1 MVRRSSCAA
10 AVAIAAVGAL
20 GSMSRSA
27 SATPVTFAQFTEIA
41 PPLSAAPQDFV
52 YNTGTGNPIPFTF
65 NSADT
70 VTGVPI
76 DFKFVDNVTGLP
88 QGDQLAHLILLSQT
102 TSPAVVT
109 STTSV
114 QNFNQ
119 PQSDTLIIKRDSDG
133 ANLLTVTSFQGNMF
147 LTGSNF
153 GQVSPPNITS
163 GSFDSTAATVTS
175 DFFTIPAGGNSDFAM
190 ALTSTI
196 LNVSRTGFTAA
207 GAGTFDGNPIIGN
220 VLPEPVTLGPLVF
233 AAAMLVTRR
242 RRSH

>member
-1 MVRRSSCAA
+1 MVRRPFC
-10 AVAIAAVGAL
+10 AVALAIAITCAVG
-20 GSMSRSA
+20 SVSPSA

-52 YNTGTGNPIPFTF
+52 YSAPGTPAPFTF
-65 NSADT
+65 DSANTT
-70 VTGVPI
+70 VGVPI
-76 DFKFVDNVTGLP
+76 DFKFVDNVPGLP

-102 TSPAVVT
+102 SSPASVT
-109 STTSV
+109 STSFV

-119 PQSDTLIIKRDSDG
+119 PNLDTLVIKRDSDG
-133 ANLLTVTSFQGNMF
+133 ANLLTVTSFQGNLF

-163 GSFDSTAATVTS
+163 GSFDSTAASVTS
-175 DFFTIPAGGNSDFAM
+175 DFFTIPAGGSSDFAM

-196 LNVSRTGFTAA
+196 LSVSPSGFTAA
-207 GAGTFDGNPIIGN
+207 AAGSFDGNPVIGT

-233 AAAMLVTRR
+233 GAAALVMRR
-242 RRSH
+242 RRGR